1 MLSNQRL
8 PDGVYIQTINTT
20 SINSITPKR
29 NVNGFIALYYFKI
42 LLPQKANPTENK
54 IPTMNIPIIL
64 ISIFS
69 DWNYI
74 AIPPSTNAVNVSFD
88 KSQKYL
94 PNVSRWHFAR
104 SRDSPLTSRRLSFS
118 FIP

>member
-54 IPTMNIPIIL
+54 IPTMNILLPNQTNASETATPKTTIPITVAL
-64 ISIFS
+64 NSYP
-69 DWNYI
+69 WKKVN
-74 AIPPSTNAVNVSFD
+74 APPSTNAVNVSFD
-88 KSQKYL
+88 KS
-94 PNVSRWHFAR
+94 
-104 SRDSPLTSRRLSFS
+104 
-118 FIP
+118 

>member
-69 DWNYI
+69 DWNNI
-74 AIPPSTNAVNVSFD
+74 AIPPSTNAVTGKHTLISLENQALFT
-88 KSQKYL
+88 QNPPLY
-94 PNVSRWHFAR
+94 PH
-104 SRDSPLTSRRLSFS
+104 SPDLAPLRPR
-118 FIP
+118 

>member
-42 LLPQKANPTENK
+42 LLPQKASPTENK
-54 IPTMNIPIIL
+54 IPTMNIP
-64 ISIFS
+64 
-69 DWNYI
+69 
-74 AIPPSTNAVNVSFD
+74 T
-88 KSQKYL
+88 YL
-94 PNVSRWHFAR
+94 YLF
-104 SRDSPLTSRRLSFS
+104 RLE
-118 FIP
+118 

>member
-69 DWNYI
+69 DWNNI
-74 AIPPSTNAVNVSFD
+74 AIPPSTNADEYFDRQAELLLFFHDTLLFFSGKHCVS
-88 KSQKYL
+88 
-94 PNVSRWHFAR
+94 
-104 SRDSPLTSRRLSFS
+104 
-118 FIP
+118 

>member
-29 NVNGFIALYYFKI
+29 NVNGFKALYYFKI

-69 DWNYI
+69 DWNNI
-74 AIPPSTNAVNVSFD
+74 AIPPSTYAVNVSFD
-88 KSQKYL
+88 KS
-94 PNVSRWHFAR
+94 
-104 SRDSPLTSRRLSFS
+104 
-118 FIP
+118 

>member
-54 IPTMNIPIIL
+54 TVSYTHLTLPTKL
-64 ISIFS
+64 E
-69 DWNYI
+69 
-74 AIPPSTNAVNVSFD
+74 V
-88 KSQKYL
+88 
-94 PNVSRWHFAR
+94 
-104 SRDSPLTSRRLSFS
+104 
-118 FIP
+118 

>member
-42 LLPQKANPTENK
+42 LLPQKANPT
-54 IPTMNIPIIL
+54 MNIPIIL

-69 DWNYI
+69 DWNNI

-88 KSQKYL
+88 KS
-94 PNVSRWHFAR
+94 
-104 SRDSPLTSRRLSFS
+104 
-118 FIP
+118 

>member
-64 ISIFS
+64 ISILS
-69 DWNYI
+69 SNI
-74 AIPPSTNAVNVSFD
+74 RLISSTQHQCRERQF
-88 KSQKYL
+88 
-94 PNVSRWHFAR
+94 
-104 SRDSPLTSRRLSFS
+104 
-118 FIP
+118 

>member
-42 LLPQKANPTENK
+42 LLPQKANSIESVYFCVANGFE
-54 IPTMNIPIIL
+54 IIYSL
-64 ISIFS
+64 
-69 DWNYI
+69 
-74 AIPPSTNAVNVSFD
+74 
-88 KSQKYL
+88 
-94 PNVSRWHFAR
+94 
-104 SRDSPLTSRRLSFS
+104 
-118 FIP
+118 